1 MHRHIQR
8 TVASFSKG
16 LDVAH
21 VLGSNRSGT
30 SMNDDQD
37 YVTTI
42 SAVCIYEVPCTYY
55 LEISIRHLTLTN
67 QFDLRSRTQRRKYP
81 RSSLFSGPRKPPS
94 IRSILRILRCP
105 MLIQSILCI
114 FNPLTFLIRSSVV
127 LLMFVSSLQTIH
139 PLSDDH
145 IQIHPYTQ
153 MALTALTAASK
164 VSICPFGEIFD

>member
-8 TVASFSKG
+8 TVASFPKG

-21 VLGSNRSGT
+21 GLGSNPSGT

-42 SAVCIYEVPCTYY
+42 SAVCIYKVPCTYY

-67 QFDLRSRTQRRKYP
+67 RFNLRSRTQRRKYP
-81 RSSLFSGPRKPPS
+81 RSSLFLGPRKPSS

-105 MLIQSILCI
+105 MLIQSTPSI
-114 FNPLTFLIRSSVV
+114 FNLLAFSIQSSIVLLTFVPCP
-127 LLMFVSSLQTIH
+127 QTTH
-139 PLSDDH
+139 PLSDDR
-145 IQIHPYTQ
+145 IQMHPYAQ

-164 VSICPFGEIFD
+164 VSISPFGEIFD